1 MTYLET
7 DMRIIGQIADFA
19 EELKSWRHELH
30 AHPEICYEEV
40 WTSDYIAKRLTDMG
54 VSVHRG
60 IGKTGLVGVVKGKTD
75 TGRAIGLRADMDALP
90 MSEANDIP
98 YKSTIEGRM
107 HACGHDGH
115 MTMLLGAAKYLSA
128 HPEFDGTVY
137 FIFQPAEE
145 GGAGGQAMIDD
156 GLFDRFEM
164 QTVWGMHNWPGLP
177 EGQFAVHDGAC
188 MASADNFSLTISGR
202 GGHAAMPHQSADP
215 VIAAASVI
223 QNLQAII
230 SRQTDPLDPAVLS
243 ITKMQGSTAYNVIPD
258 QVELG
263 GTARAILPETR
274 ARIEASIRSVSAQT
288 AAAFGCTVEID
299 WHAGYPP
306 TVNHKSQAEKAA
318 HVAARLVGTENII
331 RNPAASMGAE
341 DFAFML
347 QEKPGCYIWIGA
359 GPAEEGKMLHNTG
372 YDFNDELLPLGASYW
387 VELVRTELAL
397 NEA

>member
-1 MTYLET
+1 MTELEA
-7 DMRIIGQIADFA
+7 DMRIIGQITDFA
-19 EELKSWRHELH
+19 DELKSWRHDLH

-40 WTSDYIAKRLTDMG
+40 WTSDYIAARLSEMG
-54 VSVHRG
+54 ITVHRG
-60 IGKTGLVGVVKGKTD
+60 FGKTGLVGVLKGKSD

-90 MSEANDIP
+90 MSEANDVP

-128 HPEFDGTVY
+128 HPDFDGTVY

-156 GLFDRFEM
+156 GLFTQFEM
-164 QTVWGMHNWPGLP
+164 QSVWGMHNWPGLP
-177 EGQFAVHDGAC
+177 EGQFAVHDSAC
-188 MASADNFSLTISGR
+188 MASADNFSLTIFGR

-258 QVELG
+258 QVVLG

-288 AAAFGCTVEID
+288 ADAFGCSVEIA

-306 TVNHKSQAEKAA
+306 TVNHKSQAEI
-318 HVAARLVGTENII
+318 AARVSASLVGTENII

-359 GPAEEGKMLHNTG
+359 GPAIDGKMLHNTG

-387 VELVRTELAL
+387 VELVRSELSL
-397 NEA
+397 NAG